1 MAARKPQW
9 LKKKV
14 CLNNLNINSV
24 KNLLE
29 ELDLHT
35 VCQSAKCPNIFEC
48 FGKNTATFLLMGNI
62 CTRNCAFCG
71 VESGTPLPLD
81 INEPFNIASA
91 AKKLGLHYIVLT
103 SVTRD
108 DLGDGG
114 AAHFAGTV
122 SMIKKEIP
130 DSKVE
135 CLIPDF
141 KGSTEDLN
149 TLLSSEPDV
158 LNHNIETI
166 KKNYPAIRND
176 ADYEVSLSVL
186 RESKKIKP
194 SIMTKS
200 GFMVGLGES
209 RKEIHTLLEDLR
221 SVSCDILTI
230 GQYLQPEEINHKV
243 IKYYKPEEFLEL
255 KEEAIQMGFKFVAS
269 DVFVRSSYNASDVF
283 RKPES

>member
-186 RESKKIKP
+186 RQIKKNKTFNNDKI
-194 SIMTKS
+194 
-200 GFMVGLGES
+200 GFYGRTWRV
-209 RKEIHTLLEDLR
+209 KEGDP
-221 SVSCDILTI
+221 C
-230 GQYLQPEEINHKV
+230 
-243 IKYYKPEEFLEL
+243 
-255 KEEAIQMGFKFVAS
+255 
-269 DVFVRSSYNASDVF
+269 SS
-283 RKPES
+283 